1 VKVTDPP
8 GVGTDLM
15 TLRQAAERTG
25 LSATTLRRYIKA
37 GRLRARLIPGRY
49 GPEYVVD
56 EHDLKAAG
64 LQLREEKPAA
74 GTALAPASQAAG
86 SIAPPGGSHDMVPG
100 ILYRE
105 LLMKHEHLLVQ
116 YGMMRMSGQQLYEI
130 RQEADRRAAEAR
142 RAAEELA
149 RIRDRHAREIG
160 QLKARLRQME
170 LELQEKDDE
179 IRRLEV
185 ELKKLRIAERNARR
199 ALEIEQKFS
208 RFFPGAA
215 PPAAAPVPPPRP
227 RGNGETLRDH

>member
-1 VKVTDPP
+1 MKVTDPP

-56 EHDLKAAG
+56 EHDLRAAG
-64 LQLREEKPAA
+64 LRLQDENPEPAR
-74 GTALAPASQAAG
+74 TLAPAAQAPAAVAG
-86 SIAPPGGSHDMVPG
+86 ATSHDMVPG

-185 ELKKLRIAERNARR
+185 EVKKLRIAERNARR
-199 ALEIEQKFS
+199 ALEIEQKFQ
-208 RFFPGAA
+208 RFFPA
-215 PPAAAPVPPPRP
+215 PSPAVGAPVPPPRS
-227 RGNGETLRDH
+227 RGNGEALRDH

>member
-1 VKVTDPP
+1 MKVTDPP

-56 EHDLKAAG
+56 EHDLQAAG
-64 LQLREEKPAA
+64 LRLREEQPGPG
-74 GTALAPASQAAG
+74 GTLAPAPAAAPAPAP
-86 SIAPPGGSHDMVPG
+86 APPHDMVPG

-130 RQEADRRAAEAR
+130 RREADRRAAEAR
-142 RAAEELA
+142 RAADELA

-160 QLKARLRQME
+160 QLKARLRRME
-170 LELQEKDDE
+170 LELQERDDE

-185 ELKKLRIAERNARR
+185 EVKKLRIAERNARR
-199 ALEIEQKFS
+199 ALDIEQKFS
-208 RFFPGAA
+208 RFFPASAGR
-215 PPAAAPVPPPRP
+215 PATPVPPPP
-227 RGNGETLRDH
+227 SRGNGEALRDH